1 MAGSVLIRRGYF
13 VNDATYVAQW
23 WNHRKKIYYVLE
35 AFNNVPK
42 YAKKSHEKTA
52 TNGH

>member
-1 MAGSVLIRRGYF
+1 MAGSVLTWRGYF
-13 VNDATYVAQW
+13 VNDATYVTQW
-23 WNHRKKIYYVLE
+23 RNYRQKIYYVPEL
-35 AFNNVPK
+35 FNNVPI